1 MYRIQL
7 KTKQAFTSVAL
18 IVDGLGRLRLI
29 QFCFQ
34 VTEATV
40 ATQNLNSLLLYTGSS
55 DAEILQTRE
64 SRVLHVCC
72 VKLENE
78 STLKGFLIDYPE
90 KAPWYKAEGGIHTSL
105 QAHQPSGNVRY
116 LAVLP
121 YSLCLGLSRV
131 QKDSLKT
138 TGQPGWK
145 MSKPSFITLANNF

>member
-7 KTKQAFTSVAL
+7 KTKQDFTSVAL

-78 STLKGFLIDYPE
+78 STLKDFLIDYPE
-90 KAPWYKAEGGIHTSL
+90 KAPWYKAEGGIHTSF
-105 QAHQPSGNVRY
+105 QAMSDTWQSYPIHFVWGCPGLKRIHCKQ
-116 LAVLP
+116 
-121 YSLCLGLSRV
+121 LGS
-131 QKDSLKT
+131 QAGK
-138 TGQPGWK
+138 
-145 MSKPSFITLANNF
+145 